1 MTDLEKII
9 DEEYS
14 QALSELQART
24 EMFDEEYENLR
35 SNWIMR
41 KIELGII
48 SLLP

>member
-14 QALSELQART
+14 QSLSELQART
-24 EMFDEEYENLR
+24 EVSDEEYENLR

>member
-1 MTDLEKII
+1 MDIEAII

-14 QALSELQART
+14 QALSELQARA
-24 EMFDEEYENLR
+24 EVSDEEYENLR

-48 SLLP
+48 SLL